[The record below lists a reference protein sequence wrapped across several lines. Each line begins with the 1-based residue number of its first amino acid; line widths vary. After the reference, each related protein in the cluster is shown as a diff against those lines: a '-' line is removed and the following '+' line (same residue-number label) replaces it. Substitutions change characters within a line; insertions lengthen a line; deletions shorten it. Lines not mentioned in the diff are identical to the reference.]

1 MMDLK
6 IDELGQRVIDR
17 RGPAG
22 VRAAA
27 KEIGI
32 SAATLSRIENGH
44 VPDLETFARICAWLG
59 EDPSKFLGLPR
70 TKTAT
75 MQASVHLRKKRTTSV
90 KTATALG
97 HMILAAQAALNARD
111 DL

>member
-1 MMDLK
+1 MDLR

-17 RGPAG
+17 RGPTG

-27 KEIGI
+27 KDIGI
-32 SAATLSRIENGH
+32 SPATLSRIENGH
-44 VPDLETFARICAWLG
+44 VPDLETFAKICAWLG
-59 EDPSKFLGLPR
+59 EDPSEFLGLPR

-75 MQASVHLRKKRTTSV
+75 TSVHLRMKRTTSV